1 MGGSYSHITSA
12 GFCRCLDVTVSPCLM
27 HIPAGRMKSPGM
39 GRWKWWRRRKRKA
52 EGWRNSEEGREREDM
67 GSGTDRDSNTGSP
80 RAVGTKP

>member
-39 GRWKWWRRRKRKA
+39 GRWKWWRGRKKRKA
-52 EGWRNSEEGREREDM
+52 EGSRDGKEGREERM
-67 GSGTDRDSNTGSP
+67 G
-80 RAVGTKP
+80 